1 MSFDQNSHFML
12 PGLDAGAPGT
22 HFSRAHGHILSGD
35 RPALAEMI
43 NQGEL
48 SGEDYWQL
56 VVIAI
61 HRGEALM
68 VQDLLP
74 HTDESPLSLVVK
86 ALYTGML
93 DTPDN
98 QAAIDAAMRHPHP
111 GPANWDEV
119 VGMVQRG
126 FATVEMLTAHAPV
139 EVLHEC
145 TRRMPWLSR
154 MKARLDAVELEQSTS
169 ASNGSSPKP
178 RM

>member
-1 MSFDQNSHFML
+1 MPIDLNSGLML
-12 PGLDAGAPGT
+12 PALTPGAPRVE
-22 HFSRAHGHILSGD
+22 FSLAHGHLLAGERS
-35 RPALAEMI
+35 ALAEMI
-43 NQGEL
+43 SQGAL